1 MQVWTINRQCY
12 NEEIIEVSFYV
23 FIIVI
28 IIINWIIKSCLIF
41 FRGEDNHWI
50 CKPWNLARGLDTH
63 ITNNL
68 DYIIRQRESTPKVM
82 AHIHRHQE

>member
-41 FRGEDNHWI
+41 SGE
-50 CKPWNLARGLDTH
+50 K
-63 ITNNL
+63 ITTGSVSL
-68 DYIIRQRESTPKVM
+68 GI
-82 AHIHRHQE
+82 